1 MVYAARG
8 KNKTPKKQNMKNLK
22 PLVPVA
28 IMLLTFSCRKND
40 FREETTPEV
49 PQTTNEL
56 SEAATTIA
64 ETWQSPSSWEQ
75 SKQKKY
81 TVFYTKINDQAITA
95 DVVAKGLVLAYQKNG
110 EAIQSLPY
118 ENKKSSS
125 YWYHQISEG
134 SILILC
140 DSYGTYSPASGN
152 AFTYLVITPDELKTL
167 QANGHSVGDLMSLS
181 YDQVKSLLN

>member
-1 MVYAARG
+1 
-8 KNKTPKKQNMKNLK
+8 MKNLK

-28 IMLLTFSCRKND
+28 IMLLTFSCKKND
-40 FREETTPEV
+40 FREESSEV
-49 PQTTNEL
+49 QQTSNEV
-56 SEAATTIA
+56 SEAPLTVA
-64 ETWQSPSSWEQ
+64 ETWQSPSNWEQ

-81 TVFYTKINDQAITA
+81 TVFYTKITDEAITA
-95 DVVAKGLVLAYQKNG
+95 DVVSKGLVLAYQKNG

-118 ENKKSSS
+118 EDKKSSS

-152 AFTYLVITPDELKTL
+152 SFTYLVITPDELKTL

-181 YDQVKSLLN
+181 YDQVKSLLD